1 MKFITVGLIVAALAQ
16 AQTPPKPLR
25 ERLLERAQKG
35 DAEAQFEL
43 GKDYETG
50 RIGLKQNW
58 AEAKHWYEEAANQ
71 GDGFAEASLAI
82 LYHFG
87 KGVAR
92 DPFEAYKLYERACLH
107 LTGADRESVVEMRE
121 RVSRDLTAEQIAE
134 AENLAKAWK
143 PVK

>member
-1 MKFITVGLIVAALAQ
+1 MKILFILLVLVQ
-16 AQTPPKPLR
+16 APAGAPPRPLR
-25 ERLLERAQKG
+25 ERLLERALKG
-35 DAEAQFEL
+35 DTEAQFEL

-50 RIGLKQNW
+50 RIGLKQDW
-58 AEAKHWYEEAANQ
+58 AQALHWYGEAADQ

-87 KGVAR
+87 KGVPK

-107 LTGADRESVVEMRE
+107 LTGADRDSVAEMRE
-121 RVSRDLTAEQIAE
+121 RVGRELSAAQIAE
-134 AENLAKAWK
+134 AEKLAKAWK

>member
-1 MKFITVGLIVAALAQ
+1 MNILFLLLVLAQ
-16 AQTPPKPLR
+16 PPAGAPVKPLR
-25 ERLLERAQKG
+25 ERLLERALKG
-35 DAEAQFEL
+35 DADAQFEL

-50 RIGLKQNW
+50 RIGLKQDW
-58 AEAKHWYEEAANQ
+58 AQARHWYEEAAGR

-92 DPFEAYKLYERACLH
+92 DPFEAYKLYERACRH

-121 RVSRDLTAEQIAE
+121 RVGRELTAEQIAE
-134 AENLAKAWK
+134 AESLALAWK